1 MPKLHGANME
11 RPGQGWCFHTQCH
24 AHVPAHQVGEA
35 GWANTQDQIPEM
47 VSEYLPL
54 IFLGELPGNL
64 EAGGIK
70 AKKKECVRAQQCMK
84 ESFGRGAPAC
94 DL

>member
-1 MPKLHGANME
+1 MPKLHGASVE
-11 RPGQGWCFHTQCH
+11 QPGQGWCFHTQRH

-70 AKKKECVRAQQCMK
+70 AKKKRMCKSATMHERK
-84 ESFGRGAPAC
+84 FWKRGSS
-94 DL
+94 L